1 MIISRT
7 PLRMSFVGGGSDM
20 PQFYR
25 EYGGAVLSSAIDKY
39 IYITA
44 NKKFDCGIRISYS
57 VTEDVQSASEVMHPL
72 ARHALEFI
80 GISGGVEI
88 TSVADIPSKGTG
100 LGSSSSFCVGILNVL
115 NAFKGKFSSAA
126 ELAEGACH
134 IEIDLMGEPIG
145 RQDQYAAAYGDL
157 QFYEFRS
164 DDRVVVSPVI
174 MSQEARSLLQRRLLM
189 FYTGITRSASAILSD
204 QAKNVTVNSTK
215 VRSMQRMVE
224 LAYNLRSELQSSC
237 LESFGDILHENWV
250 LKQSMA
256 DGISNSMIDTAYD
269 AARAAGAKGGKI
281 LGAGAGGFL
290 LLYADEEAHNA
301 IERAL
306 LPMRRIPFLFEKAG
320 SRIIFAG

>member
-20 PQFYR
+20 PQYYR

-39 IYITA
+39 IYVTA
-44 NKKFDCGIRISYS
+44 NRKFDSGIRISYS
-57 VTEDVQSASEVMHPL
+57 LTEEVKSVPEVIHPL
-72 ARHALEFI
+72 ARHALEFV
-80 GISGGVEI
+80 GISGGIEL
-88 TSVADIPSKGTG
+88 TTVADIPSKGTG

-115 NAFKGKFSSAA
+115 NAFKGKFTSAA
-126 ELAEGACH
+126 ELAEGACS

-157 QFYEFRS
+157 QFYEFRP
-164 DDRVVVSPVI
+164 DDQVIVTPVI
-174 MSQEARSLLQRRLLM
+174 MKHETRLLLQRRLIM
-189 FYTGITRSASAILSD
+189 FYTGVTRSASAILSD
-204 QAKNVTVNSTK
+204 QAKNVAKNSTK
-215 VRSMQRMVE
+215 ISSMKRMVE
-224 LAYNLRSELQSSC
+224 LAYLLRTELQSSS
-237 LESFGDILHENWV
+237 LDAFGEILHENWV

-256 DGISNSMIDTAYD
+256 KGISNSMIDKAYE

-290 LLYADEEAHNA
+290 LFYADEKDHDAVEL
-301 IERAL
+301 AL
-306 LPMRRIPFLFEKAG
+306 SPMRRIPFSFDKVG